1 MNKNLQTISNINT
14 LTDIFFNKQ
23 NYDKNIIQ
31 IKKIYLEHLINILS
45 PIMFDSIKNIY
56 NHSVQLSKDSKNTFT
71 VEFAFK
77 QCLKDLNILSKQSIM
92 DEVNKIKNLSNSNN
106 YFDNL
111 IKGVIKSHIILL
123 SYNTTK
129 SDCPICDP
137 KYYNVNIE
145 NFIQKCYIE
154 LGNIIFNNPNIFIKC
169 ILEGNNLNNINNINN
184 INNNKFD
191 KCVKKAITK
200 TVLSFIP
207 INEILLE
214 YVNKPK
220 INDEMIK
227 EKQRLEREQLINDIS
242 EEITNKTLIGISNIN
257 NTINKNMN
265 EIIQQLQIINNNI
278 TLKPN
283 EINNFQ
289 IEKPNDNPILVNV
302 NDKITSTTQNIDNVM
317 IKSEEK
323 EIKDIENLMDN
334 NDLKIDL
341 DKLDSKKEENNE
353 NKNIQENNEEDKQ
366 NEDKQDEDNEL
377 NNELNEMF
385 ELDKQNNNEINN
397 DKINN
402 NQEFI
407 NKQENIN
414 NEKNNI
420 EEFINK
426 QESIN
431 NQINQEELVNKQE
444 EIINNKENKVPILAK
459 SSGGGQDEPNNNNE
473 LNNIINS
480 IEKVNEEVISLKDDS
495 IKLNDIPKTNSTKQ
509 KGGKRGRPPKLH
521 KFEE

>member
-1 MNKNLQTISNINT
+1 M
-14 LTDIFFNKQ
+14 
-23 NYDKNIIQ
+23 
-31 IKKIYLEHLINILS
+31 
-45 PIMFDSIKNIY
+45 
-56 NHSVQLSKDSKNTFT
+56 
-71 VEFAFK
+71 
-77 QCLKDLNILSKQSIM
+77 
-92 DEVNKIKNLSNSNN
+92 
-106 YFDNL
+106 
-111 IKGVIKSHIILL
+111 
-123 SYNTTK
+123 
-129 SDCPICDP
+129 
-137 KYYNVNIE
+137 
-145 NFIQKCYIE
+145 
-154 LGNIIFNNPNIFIKC
+154 
-169 ILEGNNLNNINNINN
+169 LEGNNLNNINNINN

-191 KCVKKAITK
+191 KYVKKAITK

-242 EEITNKTLIGISNIN
+242 DEITNKTLIGISNIN

-323 EIKDIENLMDN
+323 EIKDIENLINN

-366 NEDKQDEDNEL
+366 DKDNEL

-385 ELDKQNNNEINN
+385 ELDKQNNNEINDN
-397 DKINN
+397 KINN

-414 NEKNNI
+414 NEKNI

-444 EIINNKENKVPILAK
+444 EIINNKENKDTKVLAK
-459 SSGGGQDEPNNNNE
+459 SSGGGQDEPNNNDE

-480 IEKVNEEVISLKDDS
+480 IEKINEEVISLKDDN
-495 IKLNDIPKTNSTKQ
+495 IKLNNIPKINSTKQ